1 VKKVVIFDFD
11 GTVADTLQTV
21 VSVLNS
27 LSRSFGYKFIEQKD
41 VEDLRNKNP
50 EEILKFLEISYFK
63 VPFIARKA
71 THALSSTMSEL
82 KPMPHI
88 EASLVYLKS
97 KGYTLGIVT
106 SNSVKNV
113 QTFLQSN
120 DIAYFDFIYSC
131 GLFRKRSV
139 LHKLAKQFKTE
150 SSQPLIYIGDE
161 TRDVDAAKHAGM
173 KVIAVTWGLNA
184 RPLLEQHHPDAIV
197 DTPQELI
204 TEIKHIEENHN
215 E

>member
-1 VKKVVIFDFD
+1 MKKVVIFDFD

-21 VSVLNS
+21 VTVLNS
-27 LSRSFGYKFIEQKD
+27 FSRSFGYKFIEQKD

-63 VPFIARKA
+63 IPFIARKA
-71 THALSSTMSEL
+71 TNALSNTMSEL
-82 KPMPHI
+82 KPTPDI
-88 EASLVYLKS
+88 EATLIYLKS

-113 QTFLQSN
+113 RTFLQSN
-120 DIAYFDFIYSC
+120 DLMYFDFIYSC

-139 LHKLAKQFKTE
+139 LHKLAKQYKE
-150 SSQPLIYIGDE
+150 EADSPVIYVGDE

-184 RPLLEQHHPDAIV
+184 RPLLEQHEPDAVV
-197 DTPQELI
+197 DTPKELLQ
-204 TEIKHIEENHN
+204 EIKNMDEQPTA
-215 E
+215 

>member
-1 VKKVVIFDFD
+1 MKKVIIFDFD

-27 LSRSFGYKFIEQKD
+27 FSRTFKYKFIEQKD

-50 EEILKFLEISYFK
+50 EEILKFLEISYLK

-71 THALSSTMSEL
+71 TSALSTSMSEL
-82 KPMPHI
+82 KPIPDI
-88 EASLVYLKS
+88 EAALLYLKS
-97 KGYTLGIVT
+97 KGYVLGIVT

-120 DIAYFDFIYSC
+120 DIMYFDFIYSA
-131 GLFRKRSV
+131 GIFKKRRV
-139 LHKLAKQFKTE
+139 LHKLAKQYGVVTDG
-150 SSQPLIYIGDE
+150 PIIYVGDE

-184 RPLLEQHHPDAIV
+184 RPLLEQHHPDAVI
-197 DTPQELI
+197 DSPKELA
-204 TEIKHIEENHN
+204 TEIKRIETILPD
-215 E
+215 